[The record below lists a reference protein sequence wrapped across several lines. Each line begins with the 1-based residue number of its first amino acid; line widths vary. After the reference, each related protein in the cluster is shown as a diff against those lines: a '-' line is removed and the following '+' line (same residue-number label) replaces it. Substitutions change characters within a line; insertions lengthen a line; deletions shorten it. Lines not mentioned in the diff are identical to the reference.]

1 MSSKTYFKKLFLTR
15 SFKKHGQVALT
26 FRLNI
31 LSIFF
36 VFKIFFFI
44 YIRIKNKS
52 IFIYQN

>member
-31 LSIFF
+31 PSIFF
-36 VFKIFFFI
+36 VFKIFFYI